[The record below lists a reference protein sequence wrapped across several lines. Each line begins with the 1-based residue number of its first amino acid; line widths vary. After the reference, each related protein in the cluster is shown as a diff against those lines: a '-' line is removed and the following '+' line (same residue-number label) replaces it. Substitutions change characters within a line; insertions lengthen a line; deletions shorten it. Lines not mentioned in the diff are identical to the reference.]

1 MDKTLEDNKDRATS
15 IASGWGV
22 VDLRHLSAETF
33 ANIGMPGVVY
43 IRSVKAG
50 ELAAE
55 LGQAFTAEIDVEPE
69 TVLYAVHAANG
80 QRMAIL
86 DDRDAAFAGARQYE
100 LEPLSVH

>member
-1 MDKTLEDNKDRATS
+1 MNKNTHGNKDRVAS
-15 IASGWGV
+15 IASGWGS

-33 ANIGMPGVVY
+33 ANVGMPGVVY

-55 LGQAFTAEIDVEPE
+55 LGTEFTLQIDVAPE

-86 DDRDAAFAGARQYE
+86 DDRAAAFAGAREYE

>member
-1 MDKTLEDNKDRATS
+1 MNKNTHGNKDRVAS
-15 IASGWGV
+15 IASGWGS

-33 ANIGMPGVVY
+33 ANVGMPGVVY

-55 LGQAFTAEIDVEPE
+55 LGTEFTLQIDVAPE

-80 QRMAIL
+80 QRTWQGTL
-86 DDRDAAFAGARQYE
+86 DAGAREYE